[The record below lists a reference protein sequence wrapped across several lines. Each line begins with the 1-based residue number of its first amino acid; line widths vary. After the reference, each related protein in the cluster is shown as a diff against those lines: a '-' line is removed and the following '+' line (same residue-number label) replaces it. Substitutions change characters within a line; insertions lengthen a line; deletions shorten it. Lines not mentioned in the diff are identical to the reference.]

1 MTDDQLDSVKKY
13 TPRHPEFI
21 YHLANEMGKL
31 DSDMAF
37 GNTFAQLQLMWNIM
51 LEVDEA
57 IIGKVIELPEELM
70 PSKDLMYEMDMI
82 WNGGCYLGV
91 VRTPDGT
98 GVLIRKLFFGFPP
111 DSFVE
116 NGETYHISGDEK
128 HEMIAL
134 KKLIPVE
141 QIKKETWGIQ
151 IRDTVPLYIAWEGA
165 ELGTILN
172 EGKFVHEYSDGI
184 IPKVTAEDLQSRTKR
199 TNILHRPVHFKLS
212 QDLTEQL
219 QRRYAR
225 FSIQLQ
231 KILKHVD
238 DNDFSGFNV
247 QELADSTSDAGNAD
261 EGKEVVS

>member
-1 MTDDQLDSVKKY
+1 MSDDQLDSVKKY
-13 TPRHPEFI
+13 TPRHPDFI
-21 YHLANEMGKL
+21 FHLANEMGKL

-57 IIGKVIELPEELM
+57 ILAEVIVLPKEYLPDKVLM
-70 PSKDLMYEMDMI
+70 EEMDMI

-91 VRTPDGT
+91 IRSEDGT
-98 GVLIRKLFFGFPP
+98 QVLVRKLFFGYPP
-111 DSFVE
+111 DSFE
-116 NGETYHISGDEK
+116 QDGQTNYLSNDEK
-128 HEMIAL
+128 HELPPL
-134 KKLIPVE
+134 KYLIPVE

-151 IRDTVPLYIAWEGA
+151 FRGTLPLYIAWEGA

-172 EGKFVHEYSDGI
+172 EGKFVNEYSDGI
-184 IPKVTAEDLQSRTKR
+184 VPKVTAEDLLSRTKR

-231 KILKHVD
+231 KILKYVD
-238 DNDFSGFNV
+238 DNDFSSFNI
-247 QELADSTSDAGNAD
+247 QDLANDVSDNGNF
-261 EGKEVVS
+261 EENVSEN

>member
-1 MTDDQLDSVKKY
+1 MSDSGLESVKKY
-13 TPRHPEFI
+13 TPRHPDFI
-21 YHLANEMGKL
+21 LHLANEMGKL

-37 GNTFAQLQLMWNIM
+37 GNIFAQLQLMWNIM

-57 IIGKVIELPEELM
+57 ILAEVIVLPKEYLPDKVLM
-70 PSKDLMYEMDMI
+70 EEMDMI
-82 WNGGCYLGV
+82 WNGGCWLGV
-91 VRTPDGT
+91 VRSDDGT
-98 GVLIRKLFFGFPP
+98 QVLIRKLFFGYPP
-111 DSFVE
+111 ESFIQD
-116 NGETYHISGDEK
+116 GETYYISEDEK
-128 HEMIAL
+128 HIMPPL
-134 KKLIPVE
+134 KILIPVE

-151 IRDTVPLYIAWEGA
+151 IRDTLPLYIAWEGA

-184 IPKVTAEDLQSRTKR
+184 VPKVTAEDLQSRTKK

-231 KILKHVD
+231 KILKYVD

-247 QELADSTSDAGNAD
+247 QELANDVSDN
-261 EGKEVVS
+261 GKFEEDVSQG